1 MWLQRMRHF
10 MGENKRVKRA
20 GMAARFV
27 LLAGLACFQGGGCA
41 HPVALQPLAPTAPLK
56 WTASNLGMSFV
67 DTTTLSTTSDQPGE
81 SATAHVDLAPQESSA
96 PLPTETVKDSSEAQ
110 QSISSR
116 EPNGAD
122 SKKRGNDSQ
131 RPFSNPNSLLQTA
144 TETVRVV
151 SRDMTGAI
159 PIPDAEGIT
168 QGLVRLPGKFP
179 GLGAKE
185 NQASTPESDPP
196 VAAES
201 EMRDVRQAFAERTHI
216 QELFP
221 ETFTDFVTEAERNSG
236 IVSVSSQVS
245 NENSSAD
252 DPEVT
257 PVPLEKEADEL
268 LPNLARPQREAAAEA
283 AIYSLPEEANAMLVE
298 FHDVLM
304 TASGRNPQVNFA
316 NERIREAFA
325 QYQQAELMWLP
336 SLRGGMNYHYHDGK
350 VLNARGEIL
359 DVTRNSLYGGMASR
373 VVGGGA
379 VGVPGVWMQ
388 FHMADAVYQPQIAEQ
403 TTAARRSAARTTR
416 NDTLLAVALAYL
428 QLLQRV
434 QEQAIAV
441 ETLENASQ
449 LAYLCQDYA
458 EFGLSS
464 SADADRVFTERA
476 LRENIVKRATA
487 EIEVASTELARLL
500 SGDPTILLL
509 PQEVTVVPIELVQ
522 SDSPPRDLVATGLSN
537 RPELRENRAL
547 VQEAIQRLKRE
558 KFSPLLPSVV
568 MGMSYGA
575 LGGGQGS
582 YMGQFG
588 DRVDFDVA
596 LWWEV
601 RQLGLGE
608 RALRNENRSRIEQAR
623 WRHVQLMDQVAQEVT
638 QAFVQSRARR
648 AQVNVAREGLEF
660 AVDSHRRNM
669 DRIRQGEG
677 LPIEALQSVQALDA
691 SRRDYLRAII
701 EYNEAEFRLYRALG
715 WPIHDW
721 QADPETIEELESHT
735 IELPMPEIRIL
746 PEPR

>member
-1 MWLQRMRHF
+1 MLLNSLSLF
-10 MGENKRVKRA
+10 TGEDKGVKLA
-20 GMAARFV
+20 EMAARFV
-27 LLAGLACFQGGGCA
+27 LLAGLAVSLGGGCA
-41 HPVALQPLAPTAPLK
+41 HPVALSPATSLK
-56 WTASNLGMSFV
+56 WTTTNLGLSFV
-67 DTTTLSTTSDQPGE
+67 DTTAPSTLGEQPSKAATAQVDLPPHD
-81 SATAHVDLAPQESSA
+81 SATTTASQETHDSPQTDELVDSHGSHGRGIVSDSLNSLAKP
-96 PLPTETVKDSSEAQ
+96 
-110 QSISSR
+110 I
-116 EPNGAD
+116 
-122 SKKRGNDSQ
+122 
-131 RPFSNPNSLLQTA
+131 SLLQAA
-144 TETVRVV
+144 TETMVVVR
-151 SRDMTGAI
+151 RDK
-159 PIPDAEGIT
+159 PAEPGGVDEAET
-168 QGLVRLPGKFP
+168 KASSQGNARLPGEFP
-179 GLGAKE
+179 RTAHAE
-185 NQASTPESDPP
+185 NQETTQENNASGE
-196 VAAES
+196 AGI
-201 EMRDVRQAFAERTHI
+201 RDVRQTFAEST
-216 QELFP
+216 QLLEVFP
-221 ETFTDFVTEAERNSG
+221 ESFTDFVTEAERNSG
-236 IVSVSSQVS
+236 IVAISSQLPD
-245 NENSSAD
+245 EKSSQG
-252 DPEVT
+252 DPEET
-257 PVPLEKEADEL
+257 PMPREMEADEL
-268 LPNLARPQREAAAEA
+268 LPSLARPPREAAADA

-388 FHMADAVYQPQIAEQ
+388 FHLADAVYQPQIAEQ
-403 TTAARRSAARTTR
+403 TTTARRSAARTMR

-458 EFGLSS
+458 EVGLSS
-464 SADADRVFTERA
+464 PADADRVFTERA
-476 LRENIVKRATA
+476 LRENIVKRASA

-509 PQEVTVVPIELVQ
+509 PREVTVVPIELVQ
-522 SDSPPRDLVATGLSN
+522 SDIPPRDLVATGLSN

-588 DRVDFDVA
+588 DRIDFDLA

-608 RALRNENRSRIEQAR
+608 RAVRNENRSRIEQAR
-623 WRHVQLMDQVAQEVT
+623 WRHVQLMDQVAQEIT

-648 AQVNVAREGLEF
+648 SQVDVAREGLEF

-721 QADPETIEELESHT
+721 QADPEALEELESNV

-746 PEPR
+746 PDPR